1 MKTHLSLF
9 MLLAAL
15 LLPQWVKA
23 QTPGTNV
30 ILVGD
35 TTTMYLVPNDATLP
49 YLDGW
54 ASYTQQLVQGNELNG
69 EAMIT
74 GIDFYCGSSSSIARP
89 GCTIYLANTYVP
101 NMLGSM
107 VGFGPLF
114 QQVLVDTMVST
125 TGWNHYDFDTPFYYN
140 GLGNLLIAVD
150 CPWGWTGA
158 NFYVAQRGMTESRY
172 ARANLANITQ
182 YTSTTSLTYRNI
194 MRLHTQPVSS
204 AVATCPAPTM
214 WVDSLGSTA
223 VKMEWSPGYQD
234 THSPGL
240 LL

>member
-107 VGFGPLF
+107 VGFGSLF
-114 QQVLVDTMVST
+114 QQVLVDTMVCT
-125 TGWNHYDFDTPFYYN
+125 AGWNHYDFDSPFHYN

-158 NFYVAQRGMTESRY
+158 NFYVAQRGIKY
-172 ARANLANITQ
+172 I
-182 YTSTTSLTYRNI
+182 
-194 MRLHTQPVSS
+194 
-204 AVATCPAPTM
+204 
-214 WVDSLGSTA
+214 
-223 VKMEWSPGYQD
+223 
-234 THSPGL
+234 
-240 LL
+240 